1 MVQLAKENKLKKK
14 KRKKER
20 KTQSKMEAVPFR
32 ETFVQVTY
40 IPFRLT

>member
-14 KRKKER
+14 KKKER